1 MQNEGMIF
9 IINLGGITEAFLFSP
24 KHSEIIEIVDH
35 NFNQI
40 GGYYNLPWLQD
51 VVTI

>member
-9 IINLGGITEAFLFSP
+9 SSIWVVSQKLFLFSP